1 MWITWLTMIW
11 LKGPIFMMFWNCSY
25 MSRRVN
31 WPVGKE
37 WGYIHGLVS
46 EVKYKSEGVRVWG
59 EWGSE
64 GVMEWWCAG
73 GSEEVRVCRVR
84 VWWNDG
90 VQEWWSE
97 GVRACRSVTY
107 HASTCQSTPHFHPTS
122 VHWLLTLIPQCLPY
136 LHRTRGVKLLYPTW
150 KLIQPLYHTRL
161 LIFRDALTQDNVCHT
176 STPC

>member
-1 MWITWLTMIW
+1 MGGAYMCLIKHQDIDTSLQYMSPAPNRSSVTHMTSNATEIHDKTYWCALNRNWHYVCDMWITWLTMIW

-31 WPVGKE
+31 WPMG
-37 WGYIHGLVS
+37 
-46 EVKYKSEGVRVWG
+46 KSEGISMVWSVRWSIRVREWGCEESEEVRVWG

-90 VQEWWSE
+90 VQERVMEWWSE
-97 GVRACRSVTY
+97 G
-107 HASTCQSTPHFHPTS
+107 
-122 VHWLLTLIPQCLPY
+122 I
-136 LHRTRGVKLLYPTW
+136 
-150 KLIQPLYHTRL
+150 
-161 LIFRDALTQDNVCHT
+161 
-176 STPC
+176 